1 MTAATAAR
9 VVSAADGP
17 IFETLDEAMIA
28 RLVHAFYAEIRR
40 DRWLGPIFEQR
51 IQDWNAHL
59 GQMCAFWSSVMLKSG
74 RYHGTPMQKHMT
86 LPVERAHFARWLDL
100 FAMTAHRICPAEAPR
115 FEAAAQRIAQSLE
128 LGIETYRHRLPGSP
142 TD

>member
-1 MTAATAAR
+1 MTAATAAQL
-9 VVSAADGP
+9 VSATNGP
-17 IFETLDEAMIA
+17 IFETIDEAMIA

-40 DRWLGPIFEQR
+40 DLWLGPIFEQR
-51 IQDWNAHL
+51 IHDWNAHL

-74 RYHGTPMQKHMT
+74 RYHGTPMQKHMA
-86 LPVERAHFARWLDL
+86 LPVERAHFVRWLDL
-100 FAMTAHRICPAEAPR
+100 FAMTAHRICPTEAPR

-128 LGIETYRHRLPGSP
+128 LGIETHRHRLPGNP

>member
-1 MTAATAAR
+1 MTAATAAD

-17 IFETLDEAMIA
+17 IFETIDEAMIA

-40 DRWLGPIFEQR
+40 DLWLGPIFEQR
-51 IQDWNAHL
+51 IRDWNAHL

-74 RYHGTPMQKHMT
+74 RYHGTPMQKHMALSVGRT
-86 LPVERAHFARWLDL
+86 HFVRWLDL
-100 FAMTAHRICPAEAPR
+100 FAMTAHSICPAEAPR
-115 FEAAAQRIAQSLE
+115 FEAAAQRIAQSLA
-128 LGIETYRHRLPGSP
+128 LGVETYRHRLPGNA